1 MKNKNYR
8 KISRKFI
15 LFAADE
21 VRDFYEFIDS
31 ILSFHVGGKEIVLLS
46 ASEV

>member
-21 VRDFYEFIDS
+21 VRDFYEFLDS
-31 ILSFHVGGKEIVLLS
+31 ILSFHVGGK
-46 ASEV
+46 